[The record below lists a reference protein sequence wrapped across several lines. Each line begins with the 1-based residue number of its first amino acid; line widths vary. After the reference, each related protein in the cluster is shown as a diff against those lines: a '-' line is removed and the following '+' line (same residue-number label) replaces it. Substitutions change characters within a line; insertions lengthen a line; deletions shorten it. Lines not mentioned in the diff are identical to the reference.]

1 MEITDYSYKESLSNL
16 ARYLEEI
23 KSDRV
28 SLDVTRDQDIM
39 NQNLS
44 MNEQLKMKEVRD
56 MHPNDI
62 HQGDVERKENKYQ
75 ESVRVEISDDYN
87 ENKRVLTTLE
97 DLNNEIKTKTLEKD
111 DLSFI
116 QNKLEENL
124 KPSEIDN
131 KSSEIKNNNDPDNNN
146 DMIKFNNIINQ
157 YLTGISPENTSET
170 NTLEDVNKNREGFK
184 VQDISELSNDD
195 INNIKVQIKEDIIN
209 INEDIQDLKKQ
220 GLDAIKNKEEN
231 TVELSKESLQD
242 LDKMQIASQ
251 MVSLHTNINSNRF
264 AKLL

>member
-62 HQGDVERKENKYQ
+62 NQGDVERKENKYQ
-75 ESVRVEISDDYN
+75 ESVRVEISEDYN

-97 DLNNEIKTKTLEKD
+97 DLNNEIKNKILEKD
-111 DLSFI
+111 DLNFV
-116 QNKLEENL
+116 QNKLEDNF

-131 KSSEIKNNNDPDNNN
+131 NNNTNGN
-146 DMIKFNNIINQ
+146 DDMVKFNNIINQ
-157 YLTGISPENTSET
+157 YLTNNLSENTPET

-184 VQDISELSNDD
+184 VQDLSELSNDD
-195 INNIKVQIKEDIIN
+195 ISKIKVQIKEDIIN
-209 INEDIQDLKKQ
+209 INEDIQDLKRQ